1 MFDSTFNLIK
11 LCLFYGMVNIM
22 TIIRSN
28 DYKEKIHSN
37 CGSTIFLLV
46 ITI

>member
-1 MFDSTFNLIK
+1 
-11 LCLFYGMVNIM
+11 MVNIM

-28 DYKEKIHSN
+28 DYKEKIHLN
-37 CGSTIFLLV
+37 CGSTNFLLI

>member
-1 MFDSTFNLIK
+1 MIFSNIK
-11 LCLFYGMVNIM
+11 LCLLYRMVNIM
-22 TIIRSN
+22 IIMRSN